1 MMLRVP
7 IPEGWSEA
15 PLKDVVT
22 FCTDSLPENT
32 SPDFRFRYVDIGS
45 VELGK
50 GMTGFQEMSFS
61 EAPSRARKRV
71 RKGDTI
77 VSTVRTYLKAIA
89 HVDEDKGL
97 IVSTGFSVLRPKTML
112 PRYLTYL
119 MESNF
124 VCDEIDK
131 LSWGVSYPAIS
142 ESLMGRI
149 HAPIPPFS
157 EQKIITKELDEE
169 LGMIDEAS
177 DTLEQQ
183 VRALERYRS
192 SIINEAVT
200 KGLNSNVPMKPSGV
214 EWMGDIPSE
223 WSITKLKYIARTCNG
238 LDYDSEDVCSP
249 DDSGATLVVRSSNI
263 SNGEMIHADDVFVN
277 TKIPDSVQLRKDDLV
292 IVRANGSPSLVGKSA
307 LFSLDGSCVA
317 GGFMLICRSED
328 NRFLRWVLQSN
339 LLPYYRGAFDTTT
352 INRLSATMLGNM
364 LIPWPSKGERKQ
376 IAKILSRATESIDA
390 VIDTKRRQLDVLKK
404 RRQSLIYEYV
414 TGKRRVGSKG

>member
-1 MMLRVP
+1 MMLRIP
-7 IPEGWSEA
+7 IPEGWGEA

-22 FCTDSLPENT
+22 FCTDYLPENT
-32 SPDFRFRYVDIGS
+32 SPDFSFRYVDIGS
-45 VELGK
+45 VEHGK
-50 GMTGFQEMSFS
+50 GITRFQEMSFS

-71 RKGDTI
+71 RRGDTI

-89 HVDEDKGL
+89 HVDEDENF
-97 IVSTGFSVLRPKTML
+97 IVSTGFSVLRPKTMY

-119 MESNF
+119 MESDF

-142 ESLMGRI
+142 ESLMGCI
-149 HAPIPPFS
+149 HVPIPPFS
-157 EQKIITKELDEE
+157 EQKNITKELVEE
-169 LGMIDEAS
+169 LGTIDEAS
-177 DTLEQQ
+177 DALEQQ
-183 VRALERYRS
+183 VRALGRYRS
-192 SIINEAVT
+192 SLINEAVT
-200 KGLNSNVPMKPSGV
+200 KGLNPNVPMKPSGV
-214 EWMGDIPSE
+214 EWMGYIPSE

-249 DDSGATLVVRSSNI
+249 DDAGAALVVRSSNI
-263 SNGEMIHADDVFVN
+263 SNGEMVHADDVFVN
-277 TKIPDSVQLRKDDLV
+277 TKIPDSVRLRKDDLV
-292 IVRANGSPSLVGKSA
+292 IVRANGSPALVGKSA

-352 INRLSATMLGNM
+352 INRLSASMLGNM
-364 LIPWPSKGERKQ
+364 LIPWPSKGEREQ
-376 IAKILSRATESIDA
+376 IAKNLSKVTESIDA
-390 VIDTKRRQLDVLKK
+390 VIDTKRRQLDVLKR

-414 TGKRRVGSKG
+414 TGKRRVGTKG

>member
-1 MMLRVP
+1 MMLRIP

-22 FCTDSLPENT
+22 FCTDYLPENT
-32 SPDFRFRYVDIGS
+32 SPDFSFRYVDIGS
-45 VELGK
+45 VEHGK
-50 GMTGFQEMSFS
+50 GITRFQEMSFS

-71 RKGDTI
+71 RRGDTI

-89 HVDEDKGL
+89 HVDEDEGL
-97 IVSTGFSVLRPKTML
+97 IVSTGFSVLRPKTMY

-119 MESNF
+119 MESDF

-131 LSWGVSYPAIS
+131 LSWGVSYPAVS

-149 HAPIPPFS
+149 HVPIPPFS
-157 EQKIITKELDEE
+157 EQKNISRELDEE
-169 LGMIDEAS
+169 LGTIDEAS
-177 DTLEQQ
+177 DTLELQ

-192 SIINEAVT
+192 SIINEVVT
-200 KGLNSNVPMKPSGV
+200 KGLNSNVPMKPSEV

-223 WSITKLKYIARTCNG
+223 WSITKLKYIARACNG

-249 DDSGATLVVRSSNI
+249 DDSGAALVVRSSNI

-277 TKIPDSVQLRKDDLV
+277 TKIPDSVRLRKDDLV
-292 IVRANGSPSLVGKSA
+292 IVRANGSPALVGKSA

-328 NRFLRWVLQSN
+328 NRFVRWVLQSN

-364 LIPWPSKGERKQ
+364 LIPWPSKGGREQ
-376 IAKILSRATESIDA
+376 IAKNLSGVTESIDA
-390 VIDTKRRQLDVLKK
+390 VIDTKRKQLELLKK

-414 TGKRRVGSKG
+414 TGKRRVGTKG